1 MRTIQEL
8 LNVPRFADL
17 KLLNKNGNLKN
28 MVEGI
33 EITEAP
39 DIAEFIPENTLLL
52 TTAMFFKNNQEELL
66 PFIDTLQK
74 AGVSALGIK
83 LGRFLEKIDQ
93 EVLDYADSLHFP
105 IIQIPG
111 TTPLGP
117 LLQQLLNYL
126 WDVRKEEISY
136 AMDIQ
141 KNLTKLLVDDVSVS
155 RFIVEFAKIIKVP
168 IILLNPLQEII
179 AQSNHFISIK
189 NNPSYYIDQIKG
201 KGLFQSEDHSL
212 SFTSEKKG
220 QKWQGSIY
228 PLKVHRNFPYFL
240 CVLHPE
246 LLPYP
251 ISEFAIEQAGI
262 ILSFILFKNQ
272 AVEESLLEVEKNF
285 FKQMMEQQNNSPK
298 EKDWLEIGKPHGFIE
313 SDFYQVIFIHCTHD
327 NDELNKVKYKQ
338 EKTLLVFLWL
348 RSKLQ
353 TKLNNPLLFYN
364 KEENIIQLILQEHV
378 KDMERILLSATE
390 ELEIIFPVSL
400 VFSLGRPSLYLNHL
414 TSSYIEAKLAYKKS
428 LKKEHVRFHYFERDG
443 IMNLFNN
450 FDTSEVNY
458 YCQAFLGDLANPED
472 IGQIELRKT
481 LRTYL
486 NNQCEITKTA
496 ADLYIHRHTVK
507 YRINKCRE
515 IIGKPIEEPSISLG
529 LRIALELSASEDE
542 LILE

>member
-1 MRTIQEL
+1 MRTVQEL
-8 LNVPRFADL
+8 LGVPRFANL
-17 KLLNKNGNLKN
+17 KLLNKNGNLQN
-28 MVEGI
+28 IVEGI

-39 DIAEFIPENTLLL
+39 DIAAFIPKNIFLL
-52 TTAMFFKNNQEELL
+52 TTAMSFKNNQENLF
-66 PFIDTLQK
+66 PFIDSLQK
-74 AGVSALGIK
+74 AGVAALGIK

-105 IIQIPG
+105 IIQVPG

-126 WDVRKEEISY
+126 WDVKKEEISY

-155 RFIVEFAKIIKVP
+155 RFIIEFAKIIKVP

-189 NNPSYYIDQIKG
+189 NNPSYYTNQMKE
-201 KGLFQSEDHSL
+201 KGLFHSEGHSL

-220 QKWQGSIY
+220 QEWQGSVY

-240 CVLHPE
+240 CILHPE

-298 EKDWLEIGKPHGFIE
+298 ENDWLEIGKPHGFIE
-313 SDFYQVIFIHCTHD
+313 SDFYQVIFIHCTRD
-327 NDELNKVKYKQ
+327 NNEPNKVKYNQ
-338 EKTLLVFLWL
+338 EKTLLAFLWL

-353 TKLNNPLLFYN
+353 TKINNLLLFYN
-364 KEENIIQLILQEHV
+364 KEENIIQLVLQENI
-378 KDMERILLSATE
+378 KDIEKILLTATE
-390 ELEIIFPVSL
+390 ELEHVFPVTL
-400 VFSLGRPSLYLNHL
+400 VFSLGRPSLQLNHL
-414 TSSYIEAKLAYKKS
+414 TSSYIEAKIAYKEG

-443 IMNLFNN
+443 VMQLFNK

-458 YCQAFLGDLANPED
+458 YCQAFLGDLAHPED
-472 IGQIELRKT
+472 AGQIELRKT

-496 ADLYIHRHTVK
+496 ADLFIHRHTVK

-515 IIGKPIEEPSISLG
+515 IIGKPIEDPSISLG
-529 LRIALELSASEDE
+529 LRIALELSAPEDE
-542 LILE
+542 LIIQ